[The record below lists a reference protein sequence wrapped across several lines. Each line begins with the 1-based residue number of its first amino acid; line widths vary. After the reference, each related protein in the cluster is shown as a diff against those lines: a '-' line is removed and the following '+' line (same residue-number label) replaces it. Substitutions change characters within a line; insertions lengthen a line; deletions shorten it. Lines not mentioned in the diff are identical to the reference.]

1 MGDEPTV
8 VIVVPCYN
16 EARRLPRERL
26 LSALDLWPWLS
37 FVLVDDGS
45 GDGTLHLLEELARV
59 RPGRV
64 RVVDLPQNR
73 GKAEAVRQGVM
84 ATADNGTPPA
94 AFGYWDADLAT
105 PLEELP
111 RLTTALDDPE
121 VLVALGSRVRLLG
134 RAIERRPQRH
144 YLGRVYATIVSTI
157 LELEVYD
164 TQCGAK
170 LFRNHA
176 VTRGLFDEPFATRW
190 SFDVEILLRLTE
202 AERAGKVAAL
212 RRVCREVPLER
223 WMDVPGSKLGLSSAP
238 QILGELGSIWA
249 RAMRGRNQ
257 RG

>member
-1 MGDEPTV
+1 MGGESNV

-16 EARRLPRERL
+16 EAHRLPRERL

-37 FVLVDDGS
+37 LVLVDDGS
-45 GDGTLHLLEELARV
+45 RDETRKVLEELATL
-59 RPGRV
+59 RPGRS
-64 RVVDLPQNR
+64 RVLNLPQNR
-73 GKAEAVRQGVM
+73 GKAEAVRQGVI
-84 ATADNGTPPA
+84 ALAKNGLHS

-105 PLEELP
+105 PFEELP
-111 RLTTALDDPE
+111 RLTTALEDPE
-121 VLVALGSRVRLLG
+121 VLLALGSRVRLLG

-144 YLGRVYATIVSTI
+144 YLGRIYATIVSTI

-202 AERAGKVAAL
+202 AERAGRISSL

-238 QILGELGSIWA
+238 QILAELASIWA
-249 RAMRGRNQ
+249 RANRGRNQ
-257 RG
+257 PR